1 MQRALNTAQ
10 QLTPN
15 RWKASLL
22 YRTVHER
29 TWLVTNS
36 LKWLVLASLTNLVG
50 NVLGTMLALQHNLTA
65 GFGGFI
71 RSQDVLRDFLTT
83 TGTALSAPL
92 PFLLIQL
99 GLTILALRPGRSGR
113 IGVGGLTF
121 VGAFY
126 TIAQLGEP
134 IVLRVWS
141 PSGFDPAQATVLFV
155 NVVSSIAMLV
165 TGIRAWRTMRASAL
179 LTG

>member
-1 MQRALNTAQ
+1 M
-10 QLTPN
+10 
-15 RWKASLL
+15 
-22 YRTVHER
+22 
-29 TWLVTNS
+29 TNS
-36 LKWLVLASLTNLVG
+36 LKWLVLASLANLVG
-50 NVLGTMLALQHNLTA
+50 NSVGTILALQHNLTA

-71 RSQDVLRDFLTT
+71 QGQDLLRDFLTFK
-83 TGTALSAPL
+83 GTALSAPL

-99 GLTILALRPGRSGR
+99 GLTVLALRPGRSGR
-113 IGVGGLTF
+113 IGIGGLLF

-141 PSGFDPAQATVLFV
+141 PGGFDPAQAVVLFV
-155 NVVSSIAMLV
+155 NVASSIAMFV
-165 TGIRAWRTMRASAL
+165 FGIRAWRTMRASVP

>member
-1 MQRALNTAQ
+1 MNHPL
-10 QLTPN
+10 
-15 RWKASLL
+15 
-22 YRTVHER
+22 E
-29 TWLVTNS
+29 
-36 LKWLVLASLTNLVG
+36 WLVLASLANLVG
-50 NVLGTMLALQHNLTA
+50 NGFGAMLALQHSLT
-65 GFGGFI
+65 GDFGGWLNG
-71 RSQDVLRDFLTT
+71 QDVLRDFLTT

-121 VGAFY
+121 VGVFY

-141 PSGFDPAQATVLFV
+141 PGGFDPAQAVVLFV
-155 NVVSSIAMLV
+155 NVAFSIAMFV
-165 TGIRAWRTMRASAL
+165 FGIRAWRTMRASVPI
-179 LTG
+179 TG

>member
-1 MQRALNTAQ
+1 MNH
-10 QLTPN
+10 P
-15 RWKASLL
+15 
-22 YRTVHER
+22 
-29 TWLVTNS
+29 
-36 LKWLVLASLTNLVG
+36 LKWLVLASFTNLVG
-50 NVLGTMLALQHNLTA
+50 NGFGTMLALQHNLTA

-71 RSQDVLRDFLTT
+71 HGQDLLRDFLTFK
-83 TGTALSAPL
+83 GTAFSAPL

-99 GLTILALRPGRSGR
+99 GLTVLALRPGRSGR
-113 IGVGGLTF
+113 IGVGGLLF

-141 PSGFDPAQATVLFV
+141 PGGFDPAQAFVLFV
-155 NVVSSIAMLV
+155 NVASSIAMFV
-165 TGIRAWRTMRASAL
+165 FGIRAWRTMRASVP